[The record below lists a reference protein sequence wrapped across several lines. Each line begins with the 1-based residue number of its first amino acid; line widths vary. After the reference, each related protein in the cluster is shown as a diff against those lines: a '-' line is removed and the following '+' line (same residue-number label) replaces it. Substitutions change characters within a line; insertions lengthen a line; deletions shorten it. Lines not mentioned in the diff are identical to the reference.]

1 MHERHKRVALVT
13 GASSG
18 LGNACATQL
27 AKKGFSVYGTS
38 RKPDEKN
45 RRADEFYELIRMDAE
60 NDDSVNTAISYVLAK
75 EERIDILLY
84 CAGSGLAGSVE
95 ETPIFE
101 AQRQLD
107 VNFLG
112 VARAIRAVLPG
123 MRANGGTILVVGSM
137 AGIVGVPFQA
147 YYAASKFAL
156 EGFVDS
162 LRMEMEPYPVQ
173 VSLIEPGDF
182 RTGFTESRTVFGLGD
197 DSPYATAGLRSIAVM
212 EESEKDGYDPVVL
225 ARLVLKI
232 LDKKRLRARYDVGP
246 RMQRF
251 AMRLL
256 AFLPRRVAE
265 LLLMAYYRVL
275 PRNGV

>member
-1 MHERHKRVALVT
+1 MHDRHKRVVLVT

-27 AKKGFSVYGTS
+27 AKKGFLVYGTS
-38 RKPDEKN
+38 RNPDEKN
-45 RRADEFYELIRMDAE
+45 RRADEFYELIRMEAE
-60 NDDSVNTAISYVLAK
+60 DDDSVNMAISYVLAK

-84 CAGSGLAGSVE
+84 CAGSGIAGAVE
-95 ETPIFE
+95 ETPIVE

-112 VARAIRAVLPG
+112 VARAVKALLPG

-162 LRMEMEPYPVQ
+162 LRMELRPYPVQ
-173 VSLIEPGDF
+173 VSLIELGDF
-182 RTGFTESRTVFGLGD
+182 RTGFTEARTVFGLGEG
-197 DSPYATAGLRSIAVM
+197 SPYATAGQRSIAGM
-212 EESEKDGYDPVVL
+212 EESEKDGSDPVVL

-232 LDKKRLRARYDVGP
+232 INKKRLKARYDVGP

-256 AFLPRRVAE
+256 AFLPRRIAE
-265 LLLMAYYRVL
+265 LLLMAYYKVS

>member
-1 MHERHKRVALVT
+1 MHDRHKRVVLVT

-27 AKKGFSVYGTS
+27 AKKGFLVYGTS
-38 RKPDEKN
+38 RNPDEKN
-45 RRADEFYELIRMDAE
+45 RRADEFYELIKMDAE
-60 NDDSVNTAISYVLAK
+60 VDDSVTTAISYVLAK
-75 EERIDILLY
+75 EECIDILLY
-84 CAGSGLAGSVE
+84 CAGSGIAGSVE
-95 ETPIFE
+95 ETPIVE

-112 VARAIRAVLPG
+112 VARAVRAVLPG
-123 MRANGGTILVVGSM
+123 MRINGGTILIVGSM

-147 YYAASKFAL
+147 YYSASKFAL

-162 LRMEMEPYPVQ
+162 LRMELRPYPVQ

-182 RTGFTESRTVFGLGD
+182 RTGFTEARTVYGLGE
-197 DSPYATAGLRSIAVM
+197 DSPYATAGLRSISVM
-212 EESEKDGYDPVVL
+212 EASEKEGSDPVVL

-232 LDKKRLRARYDVGP
+232 IDKKRLKARYYVGP

-256 AFLPRRVAE
+256 AFLPRRLSE
-265 LLLMAYYRVL
+265 SLLMAYYRVL
-275 PRNGV
+275 PKNGV